1 MLTQILATSAL
12 ALMSGAL
19 IIPASR
25 NIMLG
30 DVKLDWL
37 AGELE
42 LDKIDTDNFTVLL
55 KSGVKF
61 NVYKIKGI
69 NYDAKIGEE
78 QINLQVA
85 RAEAIDQLG
94 KLGLNIRL
102 FVIKRQTDISHESQ
116 WPCKT
121 LQEIGDQ
128 EAKLYKNSYRIDYY
142 ITLAAKDL
150 KTLDDGNKILIAT
163 LGKYSPKLLSSNTN
177 DKCCHL
183 TGFLNYLVSG
193 NLRYDLPAITTNLSK
208 NLSDSDLIFD
218 DEMGLITSFAPT
230 PKYNK
235 IITIKLWPEFTSGIV
250 FHQILSHQGD
260 IEIVQIAIPFA
271 QMRALAMLKRDK
283 NQNIGG
289 FMSTDAKLGGVVE
302 QMEKITDGNTT
313 LFTTQLQII
322 LRENSLEKLDDLLHQ
337 ITQILARARIL
348 YNIET
353 KCIGRC
359 YFNKIA
365 GNDRLIRPLNIDDE
379 PVAALWPFH
388 YSSVGQPASPYGDL
402 PVRQFR
408 TPSGQAYSFQFHIR
422 RAKQSLG
429 NYLVFAGSGSGKS
442 TLIMHL
448 LSGLAKFKGV
458 SSYIFDS
465 NEGAKFMIEAMG
477 GHYQS
482 YDDLSLNPLDVGEDT
497 PQARQRINLILRVML
512 GSEFKPD
519 EDDEMQLNHAINEAF
534 LVNPPDRT
542 LDVLFDPAF
551 PKKSQLR
558 KLMAKWVTDAKGKKG
573 LYSHIFNAKHDS
585 LVNILN
591 KSHLIGINMNEALSD
606 PDLGAA
612 IVAHISAAIKNAA
625 KKNQNG
631 FNIFIDEAANLLQND
646 GFCKLAMEMFREYRK
661 LDGAVGMAFQDP
673 TALFDSGIG
682 KAVLDN
688 TATLIF
694 FPNASAT
701 VDNLAPFN
709 LNDEQ
714 IRFITDTSNIA
725 ENASDNQQL
734 KRQVLIIKR
743 ESATGFNESAIINVD
758 LSSLGDA
765 IRFYRAGTAA
775 NADLA
780 QAKIKWGDQWLTN
793 L

>member
-1 MLTQILATSAL
+1 MLTQILATGILSAMT
-12 ALMSGAL
+12 AGL
-19 IIPASR
+19 IVPAAR

-102 FVIKRQTDISHESQ
+102 FVIKRQTDISYQSQ

-150 KTLDDGNKILIAT
+150 KTLDDGNKKLIAT
-163 LGKYSPKLLSSNTN
+163 LGKYSPKLVKLNIDN
-177 DKCCHL
+177 KYCHL
-183 TGFLNYLVSG
+183 TGFLNYLISG
-193 NLRYDLPAITTNLSK
+193 DLRYDLPAISSNLSK
-208 NLSDSDLIFD
+208 NLPASDLLF
-218 DEMGLITSFAPT
+218 EKSGLITSYVPS
-230 PKYNK
+230 PKYHK
-235 IITIKLWPEFTSGIV
+235 IITIYQWPEFVSGIV
-250 FHQILSHQGD
+250 NQQILSHAGD
-260 IEIVQIAIPFA
+260 IDIVQIAIPFS

-283 NQNIGG
+283 NQNISG
-289 FMSTDAKLGGVVE
+289 FMSSDAKLGGVVE

-313 LFTTQLQII
+313 LFSTQHQIMV
-322 LRENSLEKLDDLLHQ
+322 RANSTDKLDKLLYE
-337 ITQILARARIL
+337 ISQILARARIS
-348 YNIET
+348 YHIET
-353 KCIGRC
+353 ECAAKCF
-359 YFNKIA
+359 FNKIA
-365 GNDRLIRPLNIDDE
+365 GSDKLIRPLNIDDE
-379 PVAALWPFH
+379 PIAALWPFH

-465 NEGAKFMIEAMG
+465 NEGAKFMIETMG

-534 LVNPPDRT
+534 LVDQPDRT

-612 IVAHISAAIKNAA
+612 VVAHISAAIKNAA

-701 VDNLAPFN
+701 VENLAPFN

-725 ENASDNQQL
+725 EDAEDNQQL

-743 ESATGFNESAIINVD
+743 EAATGFNESAIINVD

-780 QAKIKWGDQWLTN
+780 QAKIKWGAAWLKN
-793 L
+793 I